1 MNQDNPFAK
10 LGALE
15 QKLYQETSSQQVD
28 TKSQSSGNPE
38 LQKARKQD
46 LQKTSIPET
55 QKPGLPENHI
65 SRNQEIQ
72 NTTKREF
79 YTKVTYRICDEAVD
93 ALEDAKK
100 HLKRQYKLKVNM
112 EEIVETAIIEIY
124 KNLTQKGEKSVLVS
138 KYSGNPEDQNT

>member
-1 MNQDNPFAK
+1 MKQNNPFAK

-28 TKSQSSGNPE
+28 IKSQNSGNPE
-38 LQKARKQD
+38 NKKTSLPVS
-46 LQKTSIPET
+46 QKTSIPEVKISGN
-55 QKPGLPENHI
+55 QENHI
-65 SRNQEIQ
+65 PRNLEVQ
-72 NTTKREF
+72 NATKREY
-79 YTKVTYRICDEAVD
+79 YTKVTYRICDKAVD

-124 KNLTQKGEKSVLVS
+124 KDLPQKGEKSVLVS
-138 KYSGNPEDQNT
+138 KYSGNPENQNT

>member
-10 LGALE
+10 LGAVE
-15 QKLYQETSSQQVD
+15 QKLYQETSSQQGD
-28 TKSQSSGNPE
+28 TKSQNSGNPE
-38 LQKARKQD
+38 NKKARHPD
-46 LQKTSIPET
+46 TQKTSIPEI
-55 QKPGLPENHI
+55 QSSGSPESHT
-65 SRNQEIQ
+65 SRNPEIQ
-72 NTTKREF
+72 NATKREF

-124 KNLTQKGEKSVLVS
+124 KDLTQKRENSVLVS
-138 KYSGNPEDQNT
+138 KYSGNPENQNT

>member
-1 MNQDNPFAK
+1 MSQDNPFAK
-10 LGALE
+10 LGALD

-28 TKSQSSGNPE
+28 TKSQNSGNPE
-38 LQKARKQD
+38 NKKARQPDPK
-46 LQKTSIPET
+46 KTSIPESQNSGFPDN
-55 QKPGLPENHI
+55 QKTRI
-65 SRNQEIQ
+65 QEIQ
-72 NTTKREF
+72 NVTKREF
-79 YTKVTYRICDEAVD
+79 YAKVTYRICDEAVD

-124 KNLTQKGEKSVLVS
+124 KDLTQQGKKSVLVS

>member
-28 TKSQSSGNPE
+28 TKSQNSGNPE

-46 LQKTSIPET
+46 LQKTIIPET
-55 QKPGLPENHI
+55 QKSGLPESHI

-72 NTTKREF
+72 NPAKREF

-112 EEIVETAIIEIY
+112 EEIVE
-124 KNLTQKGEKSVLVS
+124 
-138 KYSGNPEDQNT
+138 

>member
-1 MNQDNPFAK
+1 MSQDNPFAK
-10 LGALE
+10 LGALD
-15 QKLYQETSSQQVD
+15 QKLYQETSSQQVN

-38 LQKARKQD
+38 IQKTRKPDIKQTSLPEFLNSGFPDNQKAR
-46 LQKTSIPET
+46 I
-55 QKPGLPENHI
+55 
-65 SRNQEIQ
+65 QEIQ
-72 NTTKREF
+72 NVTKREF

-112 EEIVETAIIEIY
+112 EEIVETAIIELY
-124 KNLTQKGEKSVLVS
+124 KDLTQQGEKSVLVS